1 MREISPKRSLLQLP
15 AMGLPPELWFHILSF
30 LSRHPRALLS
40 CQLTCF
46 DWAYP
51 CRLMLRSLESADIG
65 NKTDLE
71 DLIQDIAEAPFLQQW
86 IRSIHAGPGRDDIDV
101 NTSEL
106 FNMIPLYLPTKLPMV
121 TVISLYGG
129 KHPSTIPLNPTSW
142 TLFMAF
148 RRLEDLG
155 LWYLTINSMSDLIRV
170 ISSLPKLKSFLTTD
184 IDWANSNTVGCP
196 PPKRRQGKPRL
207 SRLNL
212 RAYKGNPSVV
222 VSLMEWFAWSC
233 DMDALTSLEIH
244 IYTMHP
250 CPTLATIL
258 QECQFPSLTDLD
270 LEFVPGMLTQS
281 FPGRLSLPKSTLSIG
296 IDVVAFQ

>member
-1 MREISPKRSLLQLP
+1 
-15 AMGLPPELWFHILSF
+15 
-30 LSRHPRALLS
+30 
-40 CQLTCF
+40 
-46 DWAYP
+46 
-51 CRLMLRSLESADIG
+51 
-65 NKTDLE
+65 
-71 DLIQDIAEAPFLQQW
+71 
-86 IRSIHAGPGRDDIDV
+86 
-101 NTSEL
+101 
-106 FNMIPLYLPTKLPMV
+106 MV

-281 FPGRLSLPKSTLSIG
+281 FPDLRLQTVLPHPQSSFHIGGLDFMDIPVLINILSVVPAGINELVIYILVEDVTDDYHAQVELLDKALSKVVSRNCQVRCGVENREVDDFEYLSGKEFPSLSALGVLYK
-296 IDVVAFQ
+296 